1 MPDPTGGNDNIPP
14 WILPYVHLHDHGAA
28 SIVASAALFRHIAGR
43 IQDTKLRDQVQ
54 AAASEFLDEF
64 CGTVPR
70 MPPRPRGW
78 GYLDAAQ
85 TLASLAEHHPATSFA
100 RDLQAAAGNM
110 ARRGA
115 DAMSMQ

>member
-14 WILPYVHLHDHGAA
+14 WILPYVHLQDAA

-43 IQDTKLRDQVQ
+43 IRDAKLREQVQ
-54 AAASEFLDEF
+54 SAASEFLDEF

-70 MPPRPRGW
+70 HPPRPKGW

-85 TLASLAEHHPATSFA
+85 TLASLAENHPQTTFA
-100 RDLQAAAGNM
+100 RDLQATAGNM

-115 DAMSMQ
+115 EAMSMQ